1 MCPGIVMAE
10 MDMEGGARESGTE
23 KAEGWSWGPEG
34 QGWAVAFGKGC
45 APTGT
50 HGQLFFFFF
59 FKTMESQMLSLWNRI
74 SSTELWAPLTNCP
87 CSSDM

>member
-1 MCPGIVMAE
+1 MAE
-10 MDMEGGARESGTE
+10 MDMEDGARESGTE

-59 FKTMESQMLSLWNRI
+59 F
-74 SSTELWAPLTNCP
+74 
-87 CSSDM
+87 

>member
-1 MCPGIVMAE
+1 MAE
-10 MDMEGGARESGTE
+10 MDMEDGARESGTE
-23 KAEGWSWGPEG
+23 KEEGWSWGPEG

-59 FKTMESQMLSLWNRI
+59 FLRLWSPRCYPYGIEFLALSFGHR
-74 SSTELWAPLTNCP
+74 
-87 CSSDM
+87 